1 MRKDESYVDGLS
13 DDVNV
18 KYTYDTH
25 KWRRQMVFIAEVAI
39 AIMLWYS
46 FSILATII
54 NKRLIAA
61 PGAVNPLTLTFFHVL
76 VSFICDTL
84 RMAWFHRKDL
94 EAYAKCISFKSSFR
108 IFFPLALAM
117 MAAKFLTYTSYGMIP
132 VSLTHTIKAL
142 QPFFNVV
149 IVFLWTGEMVDTRT
163 LLTLIP
169 IVFGVIYASVKEV
182 EFVWMGFGCALVST
196 IVSVWQGVYLKML
209 MKRGLTKEFIH
220 LCNCTLSCIL
230 LLPVIITMELRRE
243 STTYI
248 RWGDMVLSALIQYVS
263 SISSYKAMFLLSSL
277 SYSITSTFKRVA
289 IIVATSLFFGKRLS
303 AGNVLGVGIA
313 TIGAILYNIMSKK
326 RGHVQK
332 LPVVESPHKG

>member
-1 MRKDESYVDGLS
+1 MIRINGDGRWCSLP
-13 DDVNV
+13 
-18 KYTYDTH
+18 
-25 KWRRQMVFIAEVAI
+25 KWFARLFSHAQVAI
-39 AIMLWYS
+39 AITLWYS

-76 VSFICDTL
+76 VSFICDSKDCATHSPLAL
-84 RMAWFHRKDL
+84 RMTWFHRKDL

-182 EFVWMGFGCALVST
+182 EFVCALIFTNRFVWMGFGCALVST

-209 MKRGLTKEFIH
+209 MKRGLTKEF
-220 LCNCTLSCIL
+220 
-230 LLPVIITMELRRE
+230 
-243 STTYI
+243 
-248 RWGDMVLSALIQYVS
+248 VLF
-263 SISSYKAMFLLSSL
+263 FLL
-277 SYSITSTFKRVA
+277 I
-289 IIVATSLFFGKRLS
+289 
-303 AGNVLGVGIA
+303 N
-313 TIGAILYNIMSKK
+313 
-326 RGHVQK
+326 Q
-332 LPVVESPHKG
+332 